1 MAKVLWTQKQDIGPR
16 PRAGHAMAY
25 DATRGRVVLFGGDTL
40 AGARLGDTWEWDGD
54 SWTQLQDIGPAPRA
68 FHAMAFDSLRN
79 RTVLFGGRGA
89 DGRLGDTWEWDGADW
104 TQVADSG
111 PSRRSGHAMAFDSQR
126 QRIVLFGGESDEEA
140 TRFNDTWEWDGNEWV
155 QQADSGPSARVHAAM
170 AFDSTRNRLVLFG
183 GAAENAGLGDTWEWD
198 GTAWT
203 EEANFGPDACA
214 AAAMVFK
221 GTRVALFGG
230 ISSIVSAANLPQPSL
245 FSRSWEWNGRH
256 WTARQDMGPGFRVY
270 HAMAFDSARSRVV
283 LFGGSQVPPRVGTA
297 NSVQGDTW
305 EQFESGAASTQPPPA
320 TVTIAGVAV
329 DPNPA
334 AEGQPVTITVT
345 LAGPAPADV
354 AVEVAIAGSWSDV
367 VRIPA
372 QATEGRSE
380 VPSGAGH
387 TPGVYIV
394 TARAGTSEAST
405 QLTIL
410 PSVPVDIV
418 GLTASPNPI
427 APGQT
432 LTITVTLAG
441 PVPEPTSVLIT
452 ADQQPFGT
460 IPIAP
465 GAINGEIQLEI
476 PAGTPTM
483 TVLFRAESG
492 GSQAETTLQIN
503 AP

>member
-1 MAKVLWTQKQDIGPR
+1 
-16 PRAGHAMAY
+16 
-25 DATRGRVVLFGGDTL
+25 
-40 AGARLGDTWEWDGD
+40 
-54 SWTQLQDIGPAPRA
+54 
-68 FHAMAFDSLRN
+68 MAFDGL
-79 RTVLFGGRGA
+79 
-89 DGRLGDTWEWDGADW
+89 
-104 TQVADSG
+104 
-111 PSRRSGHAMAFDSQR
+111 R
-126 QRIVLFGGESDEEA
+126 QRIVLIGGESDAEA

-155 QQADSGPSARVHAAM
+155 QQADSGPSARVHPAM

-203 EEANFGPDACA
+203 EEADFGPDPCA
-214 AAAMVFK
+214 GAAMVFK
-221 GTRVALFGG
+221 GARVALFGG
-230 ISSIVSAANLPQPSL
+230 VASIVPPTEPQPSL

-256 WTARQDMGPGFRVY
+256 WTARQDMGPGFRVF
-270 HAMAFDSARSRVV
+270 HAMAFDAARSRVV
-283 LFGGSQVPPRVGTA
+283 LFGGSQVPSSVATA
-297 NSVQGDTW
+297 NSVRGDTW
-305 EQFESGAASTQPPPA
+305 EQFESGAASTEPPPP
-320 TVTIAGVAV
+320 TVTVASVAV

-334 AEGQPVTITVT
+334 TAGQTVIITVT

-354 AVEVAIAGSWSDV
+354 AVELLIDGNPFDAVQ
-367 VRIPA
+367 IPA
-372 QATEGRSE
+372 QEIQGGLQL
-380 VPSGAGH
+380 PIPAGQP
-387 TPGVYIV
+387 PGDMIV
-394 TARAGTSEAST
+394 TARAGTSEAGT
-405 QLTIL
+405 LLTIL
-410 PSVPVDIV
+410 PSVPVDIIE
-418 GLTASPNPI
+418 LTASPNPI

-441 PVPEPTSVLIT
+441 PAPDAASVLIT

-492 GSQAETTLQIN
+492 GSQAETTLQIT

>member
-1 MAKVLWTQKQDIGPR
+1 
-16 PRAGHAMAY
+16 
-25 DATRGRVVLFGGDTL
+25 
-40 AGARLGDTWEWDGD
+40 
-54 SWTQLQDIGPAPRA
+54 
-68 FHAMAFDSLRN
+68 
-79 RTVLFGGRGA
+79 
-89 DGRLGDTWEWDGADW
+89 
-104 TQVADSG
+104 
-111 PSRRSGHAMAFDSQR
+111 
-126 QRIVLFGGESDEEA
+126 
-140 TRFNDTWEWDGNEWV
+140 
-155 QQADSGPSARVHAAM
+155 
-170 AFDSTRNRLVLFG
+170 
-183 GAAENAGLGDTWEWD
+183 
-198 GTAWT
+198 
-203 EEANFGPDACA
+203 
-214 AAAMVFK
+214 MVFK
-221 GTRVALFGG
+221 GARVALFGG
-230 ISSIVSAANLPQPSL
+230 IASIAPASEPPQPAL

-256 WTARQDMGPGFRVY
+256 WTARQDMGPGFRVF
-270 HAMAFDSARSRVV
+270 HAMAFDAARSRVV
-283 LFGGSQVPPRVGTA
+283 LFGGSQVPSSAATA
-297 NSVQGDTW
+297 DDVQGDTW

-320 TVTIAGVAV
+320 TVTIASVAV

-334 AEGQPVTITVT
+334 AEGQNVTVTVT
-345 LAGPAPADV
+345 LTAPAPANVPVELLIDGQPF
-354 AVEVAIAGSWSDV
+354 AVIEIQ
-367 VRIPA
+367 A
-372 QATEGRSE
+372 QAIEGFDGLP
-380 VPSGAGH
+380 VPAGQ
-387 TPGVYIV
+387 PGGVVTV

-465 GAINGEIQLEI
+465 GATNGEIQLEI